1 MISKPNQDWKDLLN
15 ETETTLLYEYHLN
28 PMAWLNEFMRT
39 MNNPEKGIGVT
50 IPEKNKGRFEE
61 NREILMS
68 VIKCLESC
76 GRHGISWR
84 GHTDDNTTSS
94 FNNRNFKELL

>member
-1 MISKPNQDWKDLLN
+1 MVKQLISKPNQDWKDLLN

-28 PMAWLNEFMRT
+28 PMARLNEFMRT

-61 NREILMS
+61 NRETLTS

-76 GRHGISWR
+76 GRHGIS
-84 GHTDDNTTSS
+84 
-94 FNNRNFKELL
+94 